1 MNSKIIK
8 IITYPISLFCLLLVY
23 LYKILIS
30 PMLPK
35 SCKFTPSCSTYCVIA
50 IKRFG
55 VCVGVFYTIKRL
67 LKCSHFSKSHGLDPV
82 KDNIK
87 GELKWVI

>member
-1 MNSKIIK
+1 MIVIKTLAYPLKI
-8 IITYPISLFCLLLVY
+8 FCLSLVY

-35 SCKFTPSCSTYCVIA
+35 SCKFSPSCSTYCVIA

-55 VCVGVFYTIKRL
+55 VCKGVFLTIKRIL
-67 LKCSHFSKSHGLDPV
+67 RCSHFSSKCGLDPV
-82 KDNIK
+82 PDNLK
-87 GELKWVI
+87 GDLKWII

>member
-1 MNSKIIK
+1 MNKFLRILL
-8 IITYPISLFCLLLVY
+8 YPIEFVCLILVY

-50 IKRFG
+50 VKRFG
-55 VCVGVFYTIKRL
+55 VVVGVFYSVKRI
-67 LKCSHFSKSHGLDPV
+67 LKCNHFSKKHGIDPV
-82 KDNIK
+82 PDNLK
-87 GELKWVI
+87 GDLKWLI

>member
-1 MNSKIIK
+1 MNKVLKIL
-8 IITYPISLFCLLLVY
+8 TYPIELICLILVY

-30 PMLPK
+30 PILPK

-55 VCVGVFYTIKRL
+55 VVVGVFFTIKRL
-67 LKCSHFSKSHGLDPV
+67 FKCSHFSKQSGLDPV
-82 KDNIK
+82 PDNLK
-87 GELKWVI
+87 GDLKWLI

>member
-1 MNSKIIK
+1 MNKLLR
-8 IITYPISLFCLLLVY
+8 IITYPISLISLLLVY

-55 VCVGVFYTIKRL
+55 VVVGVFYTFERII
-67 LKCSHFSKSHGLDPV
+67 KCSHFSKKCGLDPV
-82 KDNIK
+82 PDNLK
-87 GELKWVI
+87 GDLKWLI

>member
-1 MNSKIIK
+1 MIIVKILAYPIK
-8 IITYPISLFCLLLVY
+8 IFCLTLVY

-35 SCKFTPSCSTYCVIA
+35 SCKFTPTCSTYSVLA

-55 VCVGVFYTIKRL
+55 VVIGVFYTIKRL
-67 LKCSHFSKSHGLDPV
+67 LKCNPFSKSCGLDAVP
-82 KDNIK
+82 DNIK
-87 GELKWVI
+87 GDLKWLI

>member
-1 MNSKIIK
+1 MNKFFKILL
-8 IITYPISLFCLLLVY
+8 YPITFVGLILVY

-50 IKRFG
+50 LKRFG
-55 VCVGVFYTIKRL
+55 VVGVFYTFKRI
-67 LKCSHFSKSHGLDPV
+67 LKCSHFSKKHGLDPV
-82 KDNIK
+82 PDNIK
-87 GELKWVI
+87 GDLKWLI

>member
-1 MNSKIIK
+1 MIIIRILAYPIK
-8 IITYPISLFCLLLVY
+8 IFCLSLVY

-35 SCKFTPSCSTYCVIA
+35 SCKFNPSCSTYSVIA

-55 VCVGVFYTIKRL
+55 VVVGVFYTIKRL
-67 LKCSHFSKSHGLDPV
+67 LKCNHFSKLSGTDPV
-82 KDNIK
+82 PDNIK
-87 GELKWVI
+87 GELKWLV

>member
-1 MNSKIIK
+1 MKVVKILTFPLEIF
-8 IITYPISLFCLLLVY
+8 SLLLVY

-55 VCVGVFYTIKRL
+55 VVVGVFYSIKRIF
-67 LKCSHFSKSHGLDPV
+67 KCSHFSKSKGIDLVP
-82 KDNIK
+82 DNIK
-87 GELKWVI
+87 GELKWLI

>member
-1 MNSKIIK
+1 MNKVLKIL
-8 IITYPISLFCLLLVY
+8 TYPIELICLILVY

-55 VCVGVFYTIKRL
+55 VVVGVFYTIKRL
-67 LKCSHFSKSHGLDPV
+67 LKCNHFSKKKGFDPV
-82 KDNIK
+82 PDNLK
-87 GELKWVI
+87 GDLKWLI

>member
-1 MNSKIIK
+1 MIVIKVLFYPLKI
-8 IITYPISLFCLLLVY
+8 FCLFLVY

-35 SCKFTPSCSTYCVIA
+35 SCKFTPSCSTYCILA

-55 VCVGVFYTIKRL
+55 VVVGVFYTIKRL
-67 LKCSHFSKSHGLDPV
+67 LKCNHFSKQSGKDYVL
-82 KDNIK
+82 DNIK
-87 GELKWVI
+87 GEIKWLI

>member
-1 MNSKIIK
+1 MIILKILFYPLK
-8 IITYPISLFCLLLVY
+8 ILCLTLVY

-35 SCKFTPSCSTYCVIA
+35 SCKFLPSCSTYSVIA

-55 VCVGVFYTIKRL
+55 VCVGVFLTIKRIL
-67 LKCSHFSKSHGLDPV
+67 RCNHFSSKSGLDPV
-82 KDNIK
+82 PDNLK
-87 GELKWVI
+87 GDLKWVI

>member
-1 MNSKIIK
+1 MIIIK
-8 IITYPISLFCLLLVY
+8 ILAYPIKIFCLFLIY

-35 SCKFTPSCSTYCVIA
+35 SCKFNPSCSTYSVIA

-55 VCVGVFYTIKRL
+55 VVVGVFYTIKRL
-67 LKCSHFSKSHGLDPV
+67 LKCNHFSKLSGTDPV
-82 KDNIK
+82 PDNIK
-87 GELKWVI
+87 GELKWLV

>member
-1 MNSKIIK
+1 MNKFFKILL
-8 IITYPISLFCLLLVY
+8 YPITFVGLILVY

-50 IKRFG
+50 LKRFG
-55 VCVGVFYTIKRL
+55 VIGVFYAVKRI
-67 LKCSHFSKSHGLDPV
+67 LKCSHFSKKHGLDPV
-82 KDNIK
+82 PDNIK
-87 GELKWVI
+87 GDLKWLI

>member
-1 MNSKIIK
+1 MIIVKIL
-8 IITYPISLFCLLLVY
+8 TYPFKIFCISLVY

-35 SCKFTPSCSTYCVIA
+35 SCKFTPSCSTYCILA

-55 VCVGVFYTIKRL
+55 VVVGVFYTIKRL
-67 LKCSHFSKSHGLDPV
+67 LKCNHFSKQSGKDYVL
-82 KDNIK
+82 DNIK
-87 GELKWVI
+87 GEIKWLI

>member
-1 MNSKIIK
+1 MSKAIK
-8 IITYPISLFCLLLVY
+8 IITYPISLVCLILVY

-30 PMLPK
+30 PILPK

-55 VCVGVFYTIKRL
+55 VVVGVFFTIKRL
-67 LKCSHFSKSHGLDPV
+67 FKCSHFSKQSGLDPV
-82 KDNIK
+82 PDNLK
-87 GELKWVI
+87 GDLKWLI

>member
-1 MNSKIIK
+1 MKI
-8 IITYPISLFCLLLVY
+8 TRVLLYPFELLCLILVY

-55 VCVGVFYTIKRL
+55 VVIGVFYTIKRI
-67 LKCSHFSKSHGLDPV
+67 LKCNSFSKQRGLDPV

-87 GELKWVI
+87 GELKWLI

>member
-1 MNSKIIK
+1 MSKAIK
-8 IITYPISLFCLLLVY
+8 IITYPISLVCLILVY

-55 VCVGVFYTIKRL
+55 VVVGVFFTIKRL
-67 LKCSHFSKSHGLDPV
+67 FKCSHFSKQSGLDPV
-82 KDNIK
+82 PDNLK
-87 GELKWVI
+87 GDLKWLI

>member
-1 MNSKIIK
+1 MNKIIR
-8 IITYPISLFCLLLVY
+8 IITYPIELVSLILVY

-55 VCVGVFYTIKRL
+55 VVVGVFYAIKRIFR
-67 LKCSHFSKSHGLDPV
+67 CSHFSKKHGLDPV
-82 KDNIK
+82 PDNIK
-87 GELKWVI
+87 GDLKWLI

>member
-1 MNSKIIK
+1 MAVIK
-8 IITYPISLFCLLLVY
+8 ILTYPVKIFCLSLVY

-35 SCKFTPSCSTYCVIA
+35 SCKFTPSCSTYAVIA

-55 VCVGVFYTIKRL
+55 VCKGVFLSFKRIL
-67 LKCSHFSKSHGLDPV
+67 RCNHFSSKCGVDPV
-82 KDNIK
+82 PDNLK
-87 GELKWVI
+87 GELKWV

>member
-1 MNSKIIK
+1 MIIIK
-8 IITYPISLFCLLLVY
+8 ILTYPFKIICISLVY

-35 SCKFTPSCSTYCVIA
+35 SCKFTPSCSTYCILA

-55 VCVGVFYTIKRL
+55 VVVGVFYTIKRI
-67 LKCSHFSKSHGLDPV
+67 LKCNHFSKQCGKDYVL
-82 KDNIK
+82 DNIK
-87 GELKWVI
+87 GEIKWLI